1 MADTRAAVI
10 YFSLDGNTRHL
21 AKLIAEETKSEII
34 EITPAAG
41 ENGDRNLK
49 HIWGSTQVHL
59 PEEPTIKPLEE
70 DIDSYDL
77 LFIGTPVWAGGVAPP
92 IRTFL
97 NEREFFRRNFALFA
111 SYSGRTGRIFQDLRS
126 RLTGNEILG
135 EIGVREPLEQDRS
148 KLEERIRTWAREMQ
162 DKLN

>member
-1 MADTRAAVI
+1 MADTRAAII

-21 AKLIAEETKSEII
+21 AELIAEETDSKMI
-34 EITPAAG
+34 EVKPAG
-41 ENGDRNLK
+41 GDVEGASLK
-49 HIWGSTQVHL
+49 HIWGSTQL
-59 PEEPTIKPLEE
+59 QMPEEPAINPIDE
-70 DIDSYDL
+70 DLGNYDL
-77 LFIGTPVWAGGVAPP
+77 LFIGTPVWAGGAAPP

-97 NEREFFRRNFALFA
+97 NDRDFFRRNFAIFT

-135 EIGVREPLEQDRS
+135 EIGVREPLEQEGLA
-148 KLEERIRTWAREMQ
+148 LEERIRTWAREIQ